1 MIELCP
7 CRFGGV
13 KEGFT
18 MARNRDYDDGDFDQ
32 PRRSS
37 PYQDMDA
44 DDYEDDYADD
54 YEDDDEYASSSV
66 KKGARKG
73 GGNTSGTVKL
83 LGGVIVLL
91 VVILI
96 ALVIIRAVITNKQNQ
111 LDNVQP
117 SASVDTIP
125 EQTPNPAPIVF
136 GPVSDAT
143 SEPEAN
149 ADGSDS
155 YDNNTVDDD
164 WSTGLDDTG
173 FNDVSPDDTA
183 QDDTANGGTTP
194 EDSAYSEAGDLNIE
208 TPAPV
213 IATAEPTA
221 TPGATDTPLPIIL
234 TNTPTPTPEPTA
246 TPTPSPS
253 PTPSPTPEP
262 TPTPVAEI
270 GTGTVNRDA
279 KLRADAVANAKVK
292 KTIKKGETVTIHE
305 AKTDSTGKLWYYLT
319 VDDSRDEGW
328 MRDYVVTTTTKISAS
343 ATNDTAA
350 DSAET
355 QTETAA
361 STETSDSN
369 EVIATAKTNRAA
381 NLRQTMGGKVLVQ
394 LKKGTKVNIYE
405 QLTDSKGNV
414 WYKAQAQNG
423 TKVGYLRDYVVTL
436 DSGASVSSTG
446 TSASTTAAAENLQ
459 DREVIGKATTN
470 RAANVR
476 EEPLAN
482 AKVVRQ
488 LGNGMELQIL
498 AKYAGVKE
506 ETWYEVVT
514 ASGKTYGFVR
524 DYVVYVTKLDKNA
537 PTLTYEK

>member
-1 MIELCP
+1 
-7 CRFGGV
+7 
-13 KEGFT
+13 

-32 PRRSS
+32 PKRSS
-37 PYQDMDA
+37 PYQDMDG
-44 DDYEDDYADD
+44 DEYDDDYADD
-54 YEDDDEYASSSV
+54 YEDEDEYTASSV

-73 GGNTSGTVKL
+73 GGSAGGTVKI

-96 ALVIIRAVITNKQNQ
+96 ALVVVRAVITNKRNAN
-111 LDNVQP
+111 DGVKP
-117 SASVDTIP
+117 SESVSAIP
-125 EQTPNPAPIVF
+125 EQTTNPAPMVF
-136 GPVSDAT
+136 GPAGDAT
-143 SEPEAN
+143 DKPTAGVD
-149 ADGSDS
+149 AYTTPDS
-155 YDNNTVDDD
+155 D
-164 WSTGLDDTG
+164 WSAGFGETPPDMGGEDANDPVPDDTG
-173 FNDVSPDDTA
+173 YDETGELD
-183 QDDTANGGTTP
+183 
-194 EDSAYSEAGDLNIE
+194 IE

-221 TPGATDTPLPIIL
+221 TPDVTATPLPIIL

-253 PTPSPTPEP
+253 PTP
-262 TPTPVAEI
+262 VAEV

-292 KTIKKGETVTIHE
+292 KTIKKGESVTIHE

-319 VDDSRDEGW
+319 VDDSKDEGW
-328 MRDYVVTTTTKISAS
+328 MRDYVVTTKQKISAPTPS
-343 ATNDTAA
+343 DTAEESAAGGEETA
-350 DSAET
+350 DS
-355 QTETAA
+355 TEA
-361 STETSDSN
+361 SANQD
-369 EVIATAKTNRAA
+369 VIATAKTNRAA

-405 QLTDSKGNV
+405 QTTDKKGNV

-423 TKVGYLRDYVVTL
+423 AKVGYLRDYVVTL
-436 DSGASVSSTG
+436 DKGAGTTGSGAS
-446 TSASTTAAAENLQ
+446 TAAAAEDLQ

-482 AKVVRQ
+482 ATVVRQ

-514 ASGKTYGFVR
+514 ASGKTHGFVR

>member
-1 MIELCP
+1 
-7 CRFGGV
+7 
-13 KEGFT
+13 
-18 MARNRDYDDGDFDQ
+18 MARKRDYEDGDFD
-32 PRRSS
+32 PPKRSS
-37 PYQDMDA
+37 PYQNIS
-44 DDYEDDYADD
+44 DDEYEDDYDDTYDD
-54 YEDDDEYASSSV
+54 YDDEEAYTSSSV

-73 GGNTSGTVKL
+73 GGNFGGTAKL
-83 LGGVIVLL
+83 LVAVIVLL

-96 ALVIIRAVITNKQNQ
+96 ALVIVRAVLSKKTTQP
-111 LDNVQP
+111 DNVQP
-117 SASVDTIP
+117 AASVDTIP
-125 EQTPNPAPIVF
+125 EQTTIPAPIVF
-136 GPVSDAT
+136 GPTADAT
-143 SEPEAN
+143 EEPIQN
-149 ADGSDS
+149 GDGSLA
-155 YDNNTVDDD
+155 TDD
-164 WSTGLDDTG
+164 WDTG
-173 FNDVSPDDTA
+173 Y
-183 QDDTANGGTTP
+183 QDDTAVETP
-194 EDSAYSEAGDLNIE
+194 EPESA
-208 TPAPV
+208 T
-213 IATAEPTA
+213 TEPTA
-221 TPGATDTPLPIIL
+221 VPTPTPTPEPTDTPLPIIL

-253 PTPSPTPEP
+253 PTPSPTPKP
-262 TPTPVAEI
+262 SPTPVAEI

-292 KTIKKGETVTIHE
+292 KTIKKGESVTIHE

-319 VDDSRDEGW
+319 VDDSKDEGW
-328 MRDYVVTTTTKISAS
+328 MRDYVVTTKQKISAPTPS
-343 ATNDTAA
+343 DTAEESETGGAETA
-350 DSAET
+350 DSTKTRAN
-355 QTETAA
+355 Q
-361 STETSDSN
+361 

-405 QLTDSKGNV
+405 QTTDKKGNV

-423 TKVGYLRDYVVTL
+423 EKVGYLRDYVVTL
-436 DSGASVSSTG
+436 DKGASTTG
-446 TSASTTAAAENLQ
+446 SSASTAAAAEDLQ

-482 AKVVRQ
+482 ATVVRQ

-514 ASGKTYGFVR
+514 ASGKTHGFVR

>member
-1 MIELCP
+1 
-7 CRFGGV
+7 
-13 KEGFT
+13 
-18 MARNRDYDDGDFDQ
+18 MARKRDYEDGDFD
-32 PRRSS
+32 PPKRSS
-37 PYQDMDA
+37 PYQNIS
-44 DDYEDDYADD
+44 DDEYEDDYDDTYDD
-54 YEDDDEYASSSV
+54 YDDEEAYTSSSV

-73 GGNTSGTVKL
+73 GGNFGGTAKL
-83 LGGVIVLL
+83 LVAVIVLL

-96 ALVIIRAVITNKQNQ
+96 ALVIVRAVLSKKTTQP
-111 LDNVQP
+111 DNVQP
-117 SASVDTIP
+117 AASVDTIP
-125 EQTPNPAPIVF
+125 EQTTIPAPIVF
-136 GPVSDAT
+136 GPTVDAT
-143 SEPEAN
+143 EEPIQN
-149 ADGSDS
+149 DDGSLA
-155 YDNNTVDDD
+155 TDD
-164 WSTGLDDTG
+164 WDTG
-173 FNDVSPDDTA
+173 Y
-183 QDDTANGGTTP
+183 QDDTAVETP
-194 EDSAYSEAGDLNIE
+194 EPES
-208 TPAPV
+208 
-213 IATAEPTA
+213 ATAEPTA
-221 TPGATDTPLPIIL
+221 VPTPTPTPEPTDTPLPIIL

-262 TPTPVAEI
+262 TPTPVANI

-279 KLRADAVANAKVK
+279 KLRADTSANAKVK
-292 KTIKKGETVTIHE
+292 KTIKTGESVTIHE

-328 MRDYVVTTTTKISAS
+328 MRDYVVTTATKILASAS
-343 ATNDTAA
+343 DETTASDAA
-350 DSAET
+350 DSSETTVSAET
-355 QTETAA
+355 
-361 STETSDSN
+361 SVGN
-369 EVIATAKTNRAA
+369 EVIATGKTNRAA

-394 LKKGTKVNIYE
+394 LKKGTKINIYE
-405 QLTDSKGNV
+405 QLTDSKGNI

-436 DSGASVSSTG
+436 DTSTG
-446 TSASTTAAAENLQ
+446 TSTGTSTAASSASTESLQ

-482 AKVVRQ
+482 AKIVRQ

-498 AKYAGVKE
+498 AKYAGVNE

>member
-1 MIELCP
+1 
-7 CRFGGV
+7 
-13 KEGFT
+13 
-18 MARNRDYDDGDFDQ
+18 MARKRDYEDGDFD
-32 PRRSS
+32 PPKRSS
-37 PYQDMDA
+37 PYQNIS
-44 DDYEDDYADD
+44 DDKYEDDYDDTYDD
-54 YEDDDEYASSSV
+54 YDDEEAYTSSSV

-73 GGNTSGTVKL
+73 GGNFGGTAKL
-83 LGGVIVLL
+83 LIAVIVLL

-96 ALVIIRAVITNKQNQ
+96 ALVIVRAVLSKKTTQP
-111 LDNVQP
+111 DNVQP
-117 SASVDTIP
+117 TASVDTIP
-125 EQTPNPAPIVF
+125 EQTTIPAPIVF
-136 GPVSDAT
+136 GPTVDAT
-143 SEPEAN
+143 EEPIQN
-149 ADGSDS
+149 GDGSLA
-155 YDNNTVDDD
+155 TDD
-164 WSTGLDDTG
+164 WDTG
-173 FNDVSPDDTA
+173 Y
-183 QDDTANGGTTP
+183 QDDTAVETPDPESATPTPTP
-194 EDSAYSEAGDLNIE
+194 E
-208 TPAPV
+208 P
-213 IATAEPTA
+213 
-221 TPGATDTPLPIIL
+221 TDTPLPIIL

-262 TPTPVAEI
+262 TPTPVANI

-279 KLRADAVANAKVK
+279 KLRADTSANAKVK
-292 KTIKKGETVTIHE
+292 KTIKKGESVTIHE

-328 MRDYVVTTTTKISAS
+328 MRDYVVTTATKISAS
-343 ATNDTAA
+343 ASDKTTASDAA
-350 DSAET
+350 DSSETTVSAET
-355 QTETAA
+355 
-361 STETSDSN
+361 SGGN
-369 EVIATAKTNRAA
+369 EVIATGKTNRAA

-394 LKKGTKVNIYE
+394 LKKGTKINIYE
-405 QLTDSKGNV
+405 QLTDTKGNV
-414 WYKAQAQNG
+414 WYQAQAQNG

-436 DSGASVSSTG
+436 DSDASTESANGGT
-446 TSASTTAAAENLQ
+446 TSATETSTENLQ
-459 DREVIGKATTN
+459 DREIIGKATTN

-506 ETWYEVVT
+506 ETWYEVIT

>member
-1 MIELCP
+1 
-7 CRFGGV
+7 
-13 KEGFT
+13 

-32 PRRSS
+32 PKRSS
-37 PYQDMDA
+37 PYQDMDG
-44 DDYEDDYADD
+44 DEYDDDYADD
-54 YEDDDEYASSSV
+54 YEDEDEYAASSV

-73 GGNTSGTVKL
+73 GGSAGGTVKI

-96 ALVIIRAVITNKQNQ
+96 ALVVVRAVITNKRNT
-111 LDNVQP
+111 NGGVKP
-117 SASVDTIP
+117 SESVSTIP
-125 EQTPNPAPIVF
+125 EQTTNPAPMVF
-136 GPVSDAT
+136 GPAGSATDEPTVSGDAYT
-143 SEPEAN
+143 TP
-149 ADGSDS
+149 DS
-155 YDNNTVDDD
+155 D
-164 WSTGLDDTG
+164 WSAGFGETDMGGEDANDPVPDDTG
-173 FNDVSPDDTA
+173 YDETGELD
-183 QDDTANGGTTP
+183 
-194 EDSAYSEAGDLNIE
+194 IE

-221 TPGATDTPLPIIL
+221 TPDVTATPLPIIL

-253 PTPSPTPEP
+253 PTP
-262 TPTPVAEI
+262 VAEV

-292 KTIKKGETVTIHE
+292 KTIKKGESVTIHE

-319 VDDSRDEGW
+319 VDDSKDEGW
-328 MRDYVVTTTTKISAS
+328 MRDYVVTTKQKISAPTPSDTTEES
-343 ATNDTAA
+343 AAGG
-350 DSAET
+350 E
-355 QTETAA
+355 ETAD
-361 STETSDSN
+361 STETSANQD
-369 EVIATAKTNRAA
+369 VIATAKTNRAA

-394 LKKGTKVNIYE
+394 LKKSTKVNIYE
-405 QLTDSKGNV
+405 QTTDKKGNV

-423 TKVGYLRDYVVTL
+423 AKVGYLRDYVVTL
-436 DSGASVSSTG
+436 DKGAGTTGSGAS
-446 TSASTTAAAENLQ
+446 TAAAAEDLQ

-482 AKVVRQ
+482 ATVVRQ

-514 ASGKTYGFVR
+514 ASGKTHGFVR

>member
-1 MIELCP
+1 MSYPHAET
-7 CRFGGV
+7 GGV

-32 PRRSS
+32 PKRSS
-37 PYQDMDA
+37 PYQDMDG
-44 DDYEDDYADD
+44 DEYDDDYADD
-54 YEDDDEYASSSV
+54 YEDEYAASSV

-73 GGNTSGTVKL
+73 GGSAGGTVKI

-96 ALVIIRAVITNKQNQ
+96 ALVVVRAVITNKRNAN
-111 LDNVQP
+111 DGVKP
-117 SASVDTIP
+117 SESVNMIP
-125 EQTPNPAPIVF
+125 EQTTNPAPIVF
-136 GPVSDAT
+136 GPVGNAT
-143 SEPEAN
+143 DEPTVSGG
-149 ADGSDS
+149 DTYTTPDS
-155 YDNNTVDDD
+155 D
-164 WSTGLDDTG
+164 WSAGFATPDMGGEDANDPVPDDTG
-173 FNDVSPDDTA
+173 YDET
-183 QDDTANGGTTP
+183 
-194 EDSAYSEAGDLNIE
+194 GDLDIE

-221 TPGATDTPLPIIL
+221 TPDVTATPLPIIL

-253 PTPSPTPEP
+253 PTPSPTPKP
-262 TPTPVAEI
+262 SPTPVAEI
-270 GTGTVNRDA
+270 GTGTVNREA

-292 KTIKKGETVTIHE
+292 KTIKKGEGVTIHE

-319 VDDSRDEGW
+319 VDDSKDEGW
-328 MRDYVVTTTTKISAS
+328 MRDYVVTTKQKISAPTPS
-343 ATNDTAA
+343 DTAEE
-350 DSAET
+350 SAAVGE
-355 QTETAA
+355 ETAD
-361 STETSDSN
+361 STETSAN
-369 EVIATAKTNRAA
+369 QEVIATAKTNRAA

-405 QLTDSKGNV
+405 QTTDKKGNV

-423 TKVGYLRDYVVTL
+423 EKVGYLRDYVVTL
-436 DSGASVSSTG
+436 DKGAGTTG
-446 TSASTTAAAENLQ
+446 SSASTAAAAEDLQ

-482 AKVVRQ
+482 ATVVRQ

-514 ASGKTYGFVR
+514 ASGKTHGFVR

>member
-1 MIELCP
+1 
-7 CRFGGV
+7 
-13 KEGFT
+13 
-18 MARNRDYDDGDFDQ
+18 MARKRDYEDGDFD
-32 PRRSS
+32 PPKRSS
-37 PYQDMDA
+37 PYQNIS
-44 DDYEDDYADD
+44 DDEYEDDYDD
-54 YEDDDEYASSSV
+54 TYDDEEAYTSSSV

-73 GGNTSGTVKL
+73 GGNFGGTAKL
-83 LGGVIVLL
+83 LVAVIVLL

-96 ALVIIRAVITNKQNQ
+96 ALVIVRAVLSKKTTQP
-111 LDNVQP
+111 DNVQP
-117 SASVDTIP
+117 AASVDTIP
-125 EQTPNPAPIVF
+125 EQTTIPAPIVF
-136 GPVSDAT
+136 GPTVNAT
-143 SEPEAN
+143 EEPIQN
-149 ADGSDS
+149 GDGSLA
-155 YDNNTVDDD
+155 TDD
-164 WSTGLDDTG
+164 WDTG
-173 FNDVSPDDTA
+173 Y
-183 QDDTANGGTTP
+183 QDDTAVETP
-194 EDSAYSEAGDLNIE
+194 EPES
-208 TPAPV
+208 
-213 IATAEPTA
+213 ATAEPTA
-221 TPGATDTPLPIIL
+221 VPTPTPTPEPTDTPLPIIL

-262 TPTPVAEI
+262 TPTPVANI

-279 KLRADAVANAKVK
+279 KLRADTSANAKVK
-292 KTIKKGETVTIHE
+292 KTIKKGESVTIHE

-328 MRDYVVTTTTKISAS
+328 MRDYVVTTATKISAS
-343 ATNDTAA
+343 ASDKTTVSDAA
-350 DSAET
+350 DSSETTVSAET
-355 QTETAA
+355 
-361 STETSDSN
+361 SVGN
-369 EVIATAKTNRAA
+369 EVIATGKTNRAA

-394 LKKGTKVNIYE
+394 LKKGTKINIYE
-405 QLTDSKGNV
+405 QLTDTKGNV
-414 WYKAQAQNG
+414 WYQAQNG
-423 TKVGYLRDYVVTL
+423 TKVGYMRDYVVTL
-436 DSGASVSSTG
+436 DSDASTESANGGT
-446 TSASTTAAAENLQ
+446 TSATETSTENLQ

-506 ETWYEVVT
+506 ETWYEVIT